1 MFSADFQSASMW
13 CRTAYPKTT
22 PLNLLLSA
30 KQYKIVS
37 GGTVNVENG
46 EEFLTNGSVEVD
58 DSMTAKVP
66 VLVKAAGGASEN
78 IINYIQCSMHTT
90 SNWNSYHY
98 DVGHKFSVE
107 PLLDLEADVR
117 FALEEGVLGAS
128 DYPANF
134 TLGKDSFNFTLKDPV
149 RTGYRFTG
157 LSASNWSVVK
167 TATDSGIIFKPT
179 WQRSLV

>member
-1 MFSADFQSASMW
+1 MW
-13 CRTAYPKTT
+13 CGTAYPKTT

-46 EEFLTNGSVEVD
+46 LESLTYSSVEVD

-78 IINYIQCSMHTT
+78 IINYIKCSVHNV
-90 SNWNSYHY
+90 NWNSCHY

-107 PLLDLEADVR
+107 PLLNLKAGVR
-117 FALEEGVLGAS
+117 FDLGEGVLGAS
-128 DYPANF
+128 DYPTNF